1 MLILQSSFSICWSH
15 QRKLHSICQ
24 SDQLE
29 QSSFL
34 LITLCH
40 STAAI
45 VLLASWKFLDEFWAF
60 CHRIHS
66 TGWWSLCLML
76 PGRSIRLQ
84 NGRLWCFDD
93 WQQILRHR
101 IIYLFSRPW
110 TCHPSLLLWLVWSP
124 RDHLLWFEPLSNCPL
139 SECRWTQI
147 LRFHR
152 LYLIV

>member
-34 LITLCH
+34 LITLCR

-45 VLLASWKFLDEFWAF
+45 VLWASWKFLDEFWAF

-84 NGRLWCFDD
+84 NGRLWCFD
-93 WQQILRHR
+93 
-101 IIYLFSRPW
+101 SP
-110 TCHPSLLLWLVWSP
+110 CNVVWSP